1 MHTLNL
7 LYRVCFFLFTFY
19 MRVYVL
25 YLVPYTLLYVHGKKI
40 LQLNLTSYEIFFRD
54 MFNLQ

>member
-25 YLVPYTLLYVHGKKI
+25 DLASTVHVTVCTWTKKSC
-40 LQLNLTSYEIFFRD
+40 N
-54 MFNLQ
+54 